1 MKKILLLIVIISFFF
16 SNVTLKSYNVEVG
29 EVATI
34 IKNSNFNKNYAIL
47 IDYFLHS
54 SLNRMHIVD
63 LKRKKIIKSFK
74 VLHGRGNSEYF
85 SFKKE
90 FSNKVGS
97 NKSSLGFSVIQFK
110 SNSAWGNKY
119 NYRLKGL
126 SNTNNNIKNR
136 NIVLHSWGGVPNF
149 GLFPIPL
156 PQSQGCPTISN
167 KALRYIDSLI
177 QSQKNKNILI
187 YSFNEK

>member
-1 MKKILLLIVIISFFF
+1 MKKILLIVTIILLMF
-16 SNVTLKSYNVEVG
+16 SNITFKKYNTKIEEVVTK
-29 EVATI
+29 
-34 IKNSNFNKNYAIL
+34 IKNSSFNKNYAIL
-47 IDYFLHS
+47 IDYSLHS
-54 SLNRMHIVD
+54 SFNRMHIVD
-63 LKRKKIIKSFK
+63 LKTKKIIKSFK
-74 VLHGRGNSEYF
+74 VLHGRGDSKYF

-90 FSNKVGS
+90 FSNQVGS
-97 NKSSLGFSVIQFK
+97 NKSSIGFSVIQFK
-110 SNSAWGNKY
+110 SNSVWGNKY

-126 SNTNNNIKNR
+126 SKTNSNIKNR
-136 NIVLHSWGGVPNF
+136 NIVLHSWGGVPNI

-167 KALRYIDSLI
+167 KALKYIDSLI